1 ASAIGIASVMRVLL
15 FLAALG
21 VVHAGFTFDPGNPAA
36 SLFKQASGQFGY
48 KVFGLVIWAAAIT
61 SVVGAAYTSA
71 SFVKTFHP
79 VLQKRQREIIIA
91 IILAACGLF
100 LWIGQ

>member
-1 ASAIGIASVMRVLL
+1 QFSLPAIITIVGGTAGGYIRFAGAHRLLDAGITGRQRLREVTGSAASAIGIASFMRVLL

-48 KVFGLVIWAAAIT
+48 KVFGLVIW
-61 SVVGAAYTSA
+61 
-71 SFVKTFHP
+71 
-79 VLQKRQREIIIA
+79 
-91 IILAACGLF
+91 
-100 LWIGQ
+100 